1 MNVYLRQWSG
11 AEPIDVTLKAL
22 LVVALA
28 ENGIYVRTAK
38 SLYALGE

>member
-1 MNVYLRQWSG
+1 MNVYLPSWS
-11 AEPIDVTLKAL
+11 AVELIDVTLKAL